1 MATTPQSLHKPS
13 DQGAAQNPNRR
24 TIREISTDHFDTEET
39 SVYLREK
46 YKLDISPATL
56 TMRRSFGKAPKFIKD
71 GNFIRYNKNDLD
83 MFARAVGLSTKGF
96 DQPKREAPMLA
107 SEKARRAGK

>member
-24 TIREISTDHFDTEET
+24 TLREISNDHFDTEQAAT
-39 SVYLREK
+39 YLREK
-46 YKLDISPATL
+46 KNLDISAATL

-83 MFARAVGLSTKGF
+83 EFARAVGLSTKAF
-96 DQPKREAPMLA
+96 DEPKREVMTDRERAQ
-107 SEKARRAGK
+107 RRAGK